1 MKQSIL
7 GLWLAIDRKSDRAE
21 TKGSHNSLE
30 PELRSIPY
38 PLPQRSERGFE
49 DGDRRTDSPRYLEA
63 QSKAFGA
70 IKEDS
75 GTFPARELLQVWAA
89 LYK

>member
-7 GLWLAIDRKSDRAE
+7 GLWLAVSHKCDRAE

-30 PELRSIPY
+30 SELSSTPY
-38 PLPQRSERGFE
+38 PLHQRTERGSE
-49 DGDRRTDSPRYLEA
+49 DGEHRTEGTRHLEA
-63 QSKAFGA
+63 QNKAFGA

-75 GTFPARELLQVWAA
+75 GIIPC
-89 LYK
+89 

>member
-1 MKQSIL
+1 MKQSNL
-7 GLWLAIDRKSDRAE
+7 GLWLAIGHNSDRAE

-30 PELRSIPY
+30 LELSSIPY
-38 PLPQRSERGFE
+38 PLHRRSERGSE
-49 DGDRRTDSPRYLEA
+49 DGDHRTEGTRHLEA

-70 IKEDS
+70 IKEGS

>member
-7 GLWLAIDRKSDRAE
+7 GLWLAIDHKSDRAE

-30 PELRSIPY
+30 PELSSIPY
-38 PLPQRSERGFE
+38 PLPQCSERGFE
-49 DGDRRTDSPRYLEA
+49 DGDRRTDGPRHLEA

>member
-1 MKQSIL
+1 MKQSNL
-7 GLWLAIDRKSDRAE
+7 GLWLAIGHKSDQAE

-30 PELRSIPY
+30 PELSSIPY
-38 PLPQRSERGFE
+38 PLHQRSERGSE
-49 DGDRRTDSPRYLEA
+49 DGDHRTEGTRHLEA

-70 IKEDS
+70 IKEGS